1 MKIFILLCA
10 CLLVA
15 SAQLS
20 ANKQWVTFKKS
31 FQRSYKLGE
40 EKLRFQVFQKNLRKI
55 NEHNSKYE
63 KGETSYFLKITKFA
77 DWTDEELNAMLNPK
91 IVAKSHH
98 KNTKTLVRDPNFSRP
113 ASIDWRDTAVLAV
126 KDQAAC
132 GSCWAFSTTG
142 ALEGQLAIHKNQ
154 TIPLS
159 EQELMDCDDEN
170 YACSGGYADVA
181 FEYIEANGISSESQY
196 EYTQK
201 KGECRKV
208 ENKPVS
214 SISGWLGVPSD
225 EDALIEAVA
234 QYGPV
239 SVSVFANNDWSL
251 YGGGIF
257 DHDDCRSNPNH
268 AVLAV
273 GYTENSWIVKNSW
286 GASWGEEGY
295 IRLAL
300 GKNECQITSASQIPL
315 L

>member
-10 CLLVA
+10 CLVVA
-15 SAQLS
+15 TAQLS
-20 ANKQWVTFKKS
+20 ADEEWATFKKTFKKS
-31 FQRSYKLGE
+31 YKLQE
-40 EKLRFQVFQKNLRKI
+40 EELRFQVFQKNLRKI
-55 NEHNSKYE
+55 VEHNSKYE
-63 KGETSYFLKITKFA
+63 KGEKSYFLKITKFA
-77 DWTDEELNAMLNPK
+77 DWTDKELNAILNPK
-91 IVAKSHH
+91 IVAKAQH
-98 KNTKTLVRDPNFSRP
+98 KNTKTFVRDPNLTRP
-113 ASIDWRDTAVLAV
+113 ASIDWRDKAVLAV
-126 KDQAAC
+126 KDQANC

-154 TIPLS
+154 AIPLS
-159 EQELMDCDDEN
+159 EQELMDCDTGN
-170 YACSGGYADVA
+170 SACFGGNPDVA
-181 FEYIEANGISSESQY
+181 FEYIESNGISSESQY
-196 EYTQK
+196 EYTQQ

-225 EDALIEAVA
+225 EDALMEAVA

-257 DHDDCRSNPNH
+257 EHASCRGHPNH

-273 GYTENSWIVKNSW
+273 GYTQKSWIVKNSW
-286 GASWGEEGY
+286 GAAWGEDGY
-295 IRLAL
+295 IQLSL
-300 GKNECQITSASQIPL
+300 GNNQCNITFASQIPL